1 MIHVSNENI
10 YLIGRRDFVENYF
23 IGFIILLAIVYIMS
37 TIGKLEE
44 RVKGMQYSLQQISKQ
59 VGVTTE
65 AIDNEVRDLL
75 AAGKD
80 VAAVK
85 RVRETLGLTLVEA
98 KNYVDQLK

>member
-1 MIHVSNENI
+1 MES
-10 YLIGRRDFVENYF
+10 YF

-37 TIGKLEE
+37 TIGRLEQ
-44 RVKGMQYSLQQISKQ
+44 RVKAMQYSLQQISKQ

-75 AAGKD
+75 KEGKD

-98 KNYVDQLK
+98 KKYVDQLK

>member
-1 MIHVSNENI
+1 MES
-10 YLIGRRDFVENYF
+10 YF

-37 TIGKLEE
+37 TIGRLEQ
-44 RVKGMQYSLQQISKQ
+44 RVKAMQYSLQPISKQ

-65 AIDNEVRDLL
+65 AVDNEVRDLL
-75 AAGKD
+75 KEGKD

-98 KNYVDQLK
+98 KKYVDQLK